1 MECEF
6 CKKVLSSKSTLNT
19 HQRTALYCLK
29 IQCKKVEDIKD
40 KFKCELCGKTF
51 LNNNRY
57 KYHKN
62 ICTSNKLCIEEN
74 DKLKLRISEIE
85 KMNTILHNE
94 NEMLKY
100 DKKYLQ
106 ERYDNLSLTAVKRPY
121 K

>member
-1 MECEF
+1 MLNFVKLNLTNLLDIKDKVFIIKMECEF

-85 KMNTILHNE
+85 KMRRRRRRKT
-94 NEMLKY
+94 
-100 DKKYLQ
+100 
-106 ERYDNLSLTAVKRPY
+106 RR
-121 K
+121 